1 MKKKILGIILARS
14 GSKRIKNKNIKKFKN
29 KPLINWT
36 IDTAIKSNKFCNII
50 VSSDSFKILEIAKL
64 ASKKVLTL
72 KRPKNLS
79 VDTSSSEISA
89 LHALKW
95 YEKKFSKI
103 DYIALLQPTS
113 PFRTL
118 KTINKSLK
126 EILNPKINAVISIKM
141 VKSDH
146 NNKILFYL
154 TKKNFCKRLGKKK
167 CLKPTYAINGIFY
180 LIKKS
185 FFIKNINFS
194 PSNFKPIIIHS
205 KKENVDIDTI
215 EDFRNAKKFI

>member
-1 MKKKILGIILARS
+1 MKKKILAIILARS

-50 VSSDSFKILEIAKL
+50 VSSDSFKILEVAKL
-64 ASKKVLTL
+64 ANKKVLTL

-79 VDTSSSEISA
+79 ADKSSSEIAA
-89 LHALKW
+89 LHALNW

-146 NNKILFYL
+146 NNSKLFYL
-154 TKKNFCKRLGKKK
+154 TNKNFCKKLGDKKS
-167 CLKPTYAINGIFY
+167 LKPTYMINGILY

-185 FFIKNINFS
+185 FFVKNINFS
-194 PSNFKPIIIHS
+194 PPNFKPIIIHS
-205 KKENVDIDTI
+205 KKENVDIDTV
-215 EDFRNAKKFI
+215 DDWNYAKKFI

>member
-103 DYIALLQPTS
+103 DYIVLFQVTS
-113 PFRTL
+113 PFRKNSTVKKIINL
-118 KTINKSLK
+118 SNKYPEDQIVTISSQVDKKPNGVL
-126 EILNPKINAVISIKM
+126 
-141 VKSDH
+141 
-146 NNKILFYL
+146 YL
-154 TKKNFCKRLGKKK
+154 TPKNKLFTTKNFSNSNFI
-167 CLKPTYAINGIFY
+167 PY
-180 LIKKS
+180 LIKT
-185 FFIKNINFS
+185 
-194 PSNFKPIIIHS
+194 
-205 KKENVDIDTI
+205 KKEMLDIDTPD
-215 EDFRNAKKFI
+215 DFKIAKKIIKKSKNNLKNI